1 MVRMVQQTAED
12 EEYVTADITG
22 WWVWHTELLRMM
34 GIAQKAAEAGL
45 SRLHIGTAMDGGD

>member
-12 EEYVTADITG
+12 EEDVTADITG

-45 SRLHIGTAMDGGD
+45 SRLHIGTAVDGGD